1 MEWST
6 NAEIVKVEN
15 EIRSLLIEMIE
26 NQEKMIKLLEKEN
39 DVEQMSKRG
48 DNNG

>member
-6 NAEIVKVEN
+6 NAEIVKAEN